1 MEFNAG
7 FVVHGI
13 FDDSQ
18 KTLVGTLAD
27 TDRLTDQFVASKGC
41 PRGRHSTRVAIRTC
55 VEGRV
60 DTAKIWTLCLST
72 TALCCHCDDVVAAN
86 HEDTLV
92 LDQVAVSHEESPPVD
107 VEDFALSTFTAVFLD
122 IVVVSDLGTVA
133 VCCYSVLVPVDHL
146 RYLGVEECA
155 NVALLID
162 YTQDFAIDS
171 NDTTNS

>member
-1 MEFNAG
+1 MRASSFM
-7 FVVHGI
+7 V
-13 FDDSQ
+13 S
-18 KTLVGTLAD
+18 
-27 TDRLTDQFVASKGC
+27 LTI
-41 PRGRHSTRVAIRTC
+41 PRRPLWAPLRIRT
-55 VEGRV
+55 VLPINLSRPKVARGGGI
-60 DTAKIWTLCLST
+60 AKIWTLCLST

-171 NDTTNS
+171 NDTTDG